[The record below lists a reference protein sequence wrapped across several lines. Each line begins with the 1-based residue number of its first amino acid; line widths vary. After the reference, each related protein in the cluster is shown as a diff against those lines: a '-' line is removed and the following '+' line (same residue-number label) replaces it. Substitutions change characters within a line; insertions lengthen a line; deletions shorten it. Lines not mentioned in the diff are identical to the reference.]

1 MKAIPS
7 RCPGERVHPPE
18 EIRCLTSLRGLA
30 AMAVVLQHYS
40 AGAQQWSGTT
50 IPSLVPHGYM
60 AVDFF
65 FVLSGFIMAYTYS
78 GPFRALGWRAYPDFA
93 ARRVARV
100 WPLQVAVVL
109 ALCAAELG
117 RRLAVGHPDP
127 FGGYAAFD
135 VVANLLM
142 LQGFDIGR
150 NMNGP
155 SGTVS
160 QELAAY
166 LLFPVLLAAVLSR
179 SRALTAA
186 AVGVAVLVVVQEAV
200 RHPGLSLA
208 SRAMTDMVPRCFAE
222 FTLGLGVYRL
232 YAGRHLGWIGADW
245 CTAGLS
251 AAAAVSLLLGCDLPA
266 ALLFPW
272 IILAFARNEG
282 ARDEGARDQGR
293 ASRLVN
299 ARWAYSLG
307 VVSYSLY
314 LVHNP
319 IRFAQ
324 FDWLETAYPDPV
336 GAPVALCVAAL
347 GALTP
352 LPLAWLAY
360 RWIER
365 PGRDLF
371 RKPPRGRVAVPAQG
385 ARNSRRA
392 DGRGEAAYRA
402 SGS

>member
-1 MKAIPS
+1 MKAIPI
-7 RCPGERVHPPE
+7 RRPGKRAHPPE

-78 GPFRALGWRAYPDFA
+78 GSFRALGWRAYPDFV

-166 LLFPVLLAAVLSR
+166 LLFPVLLALVLGR
-179 SRALTAA
+179 GRALAAA
-186 AVGVAVLVVVQEAV
+186 AVGMAALVVVAEAL
-200 RHPGLSLA
+200 RHPHLSLA
-208 SRAMTDMVPRCFAE
+208 SRAVSDMVPRCFAE

-232 YAGRHLGWIGADW
+232 YAGRHLGWFGADW
-245 CTAGLS
+245 CAAGLS
-251 AAAAVSLLLGCDLPA
+251 AAAAVSLLLGCDLSA

-282 ARDEGARDQGR
+282 ARDEGR

-324 FDWLETAYPDPV
+324 FDWLETVFPDPI
-336 GAPVALCVAAL
+336 GAPVALCVAAF

-352 LPLAWLAY
+352 LPVAWLAH

-371 RKPPRGRVAVPAQG
+371 RKLPRGQAAVPARG
-385 ARNSRRA
+385 ARDGAGRRA
-392 DGRGEAAYRA
+392 DGRDEAAYQA